1 MADHRELKRLR
12 ERYSLLQEWYGSEF
26 AMTEFAASSHTPQAR
41 SIADILPE
49 VLKDVKSP
57 EAGKLLQ
64 VEHLWKEIIGESFV
78 RFVRPGYFRGDEF
91 FVEVS
96 HSALIQ
102 ELQPIVKT
110 MQQAINKKLGSN
122 FCSKVTLVCSG
133 SRPLRCPQQKS

>member
-1 MADHRELKRLR
+1 MANYRELKRLK

-26 AMTEFAASSHTPQAR
+26 AMTEFAAASHTPQAK
-41 SIADILPE
+41 SIAELLPD

-64 VEHLWKEIIGESFV
+64 VENMWNEIIGGSFA
-78 RFVRPGYFRGDEF
+78 RFVRPGYFRDDEF

-110 MQQAINKKLGSN
+110 MQEQINKKLGEN

-133 SRPLRCPQQKS
+133 SRPAVRSQGQN

>member
-1 MADHRELKRLR
+1 MANHRELKRLK
-12 ERYSLLQEWYGSEF
+12 ERYSLLRDWYGAEF
-26 AMTEFAASSHTPQAR
+26 AMTEFSASSHTPQAR
-41 SIADILPE
+41 SIADVLPE

-64 VEHLWKEIIGESFV
+64 VENMWHEIIGESFA

-96 HSALIQ
+96 HNALIQ

-110 MQQAINKKLGSN
+110 MQEQINSKLGSG

-133 SRPLRCPQQKS
+133 SRPSR

>member
-1 MADHRELKRLR
+1 MAGHRELKRLK
-12 ERYSLLQEWYGSEF
+12 ERYSLLRDWYGAEF

-41 SIADILPE
+41 SIADVLPE

-64 VEHLWKEIIGESFV
+64 VENMWHEIIGESFA

-96 HSALIQ
+96 HNALIQ
-102 ELQPIVKT
+102 ELQPIVKN
-110 MQQAINKKLGSN
+110 MQEQINSKLGPG
-122 FCSKVTLVCSG
+122 FCAKVTLVCSG
-133 SRPLRCPQQKS
+133 SRPSR

>member
-1 MADHRELKRLR
+1 MSRWQELKRLK
-12 ERYSLLQEWYGSEF
+12 ERYSLLEEWYGSEF
-26 AMTEFAASSHTPQAR
+26 AMTEFAASSHTPQAK
-41 SIADILPE
+41 SIAELLPD

-64 VEHLWKEIIGESFV
+64 VENMWNEIIGASFA
-78 RFVRPGYFRGDEF
+78 RFVRPGYFREDEF

-110 MQQAINKKLGSN
+110 MQEQINKKLGEN

-133 SRPLRCPQQKS
+133 SRPAGRSQGQN